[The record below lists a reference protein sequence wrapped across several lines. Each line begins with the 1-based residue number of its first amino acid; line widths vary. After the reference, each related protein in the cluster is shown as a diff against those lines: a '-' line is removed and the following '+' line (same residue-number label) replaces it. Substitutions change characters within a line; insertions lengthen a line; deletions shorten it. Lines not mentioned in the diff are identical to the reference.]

1 MGAIVGIIIFLF
13 VPEIAA
19 AGIIIVGT
27 GDIGRCSI
35 LSINLIGATTKSAPA
50 AGGRS
55 PMFSSKNLGPPS
67 PEWWAPET

>member
-19 AGIIIVGT
+19 AGIIVVGT
-27 GDIGRCSI
+27 GDIGCCSI

-50 AGGRS
+50 AWGRS

-67 PEWWAPET
+67 PECWAPET